1 MLLWTEEIDSFINS
15 HLPLKENVDK
25 TMLLLA
31 INERFGTHFTRN
43 ALTTHCT
50 DKQINLGLVTRK
62 LKKNF
67 NQRPLFSEQIKKGMV
82 RVKVAE
88 PNVWKQK
95 QVYVYE
101 KAHNCKVLK
110 GNVVVFLN
118 CNTRDFS
125 PENLY
130 MLTRGELGVIN
141 RHFNGFSTNRDISM
155 SYILQAKIKLARH
168 KKAKEIGDLNSS
180 NNIKSDAKAIYEK
193 NKRNPEW
200 REKRNSYQKKY
211 YRTHKRD
218 IIEKQRVK
226 RRNNG

>member
-15 HLPLKENVDK
+15 HLPLKESVDK

-43 ALTTHCT
+43 AFTTHCT

-67 NQRPLFSEQIKKGMV
+67 NQRPLFSEQIKKEMV

-101 KAHNCKVLK
+101 KAHNCKVPK

-218 IIEKQRVK
+218 NRKAK
-226 RRNNG
+226 SKKGK